1 MKEPFKIRI
10 PEDASI
16 LTLAKAAKA
25 LERLKQPQQVRRKP
39 EVKER
44 RAVKRAIK
52 RPSSDQGFDIL
63 LNAIFWIFIVPRFI
77 ANTIGVWVFEAYSW
91 ISKYV
96 NVFDVLYYAFIL
108 LVILI
113 IFSILFSIGKFIYNL
128 WAAIRQ
134 EIEKNRRKRA
144 KRLAKEPTQKEVD
157 NRIRRLEEELKR
169 TWELLEK
176 LKAGNSAKV

>member
-1 MKEPFKIRI
+1 MKEPLKIRI

-44 RAVKRAIK
+44 RAVKRTIK
-52 RPSSDQGFDIL
+52 RAASNRDRDIFL
-63 LNAIFWIFIVPRFI
+63 TKIFLILGISALI
-77 ANTIGVWVFEAYSW
+77 AKTISEAYSW

-134 EIEKNRRKRA
+134 EIEKGRRKRA